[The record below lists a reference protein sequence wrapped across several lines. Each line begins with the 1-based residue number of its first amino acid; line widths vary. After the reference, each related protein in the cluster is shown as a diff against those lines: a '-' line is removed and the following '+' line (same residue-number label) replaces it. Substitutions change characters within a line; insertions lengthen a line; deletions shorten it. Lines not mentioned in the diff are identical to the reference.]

1 MRAWG
6 EPASVRGVESERSSQ
21 VVLLVEDDED
31 IRSVVGD
38 LLRDEGYVVAVAEHG
53 RAAVTLLEDGL
64 RPSVILLDLMMPLMN
79 GWEFYEHHQSTPA
92 LTRVPL
98 IVMTAS
104 DHRKLGD
111 ARVLRKPVDLAEL
124 LAAVRSACTATQ

>member
-1 MRAWG
+1 MD
-6 EPASVRGVESERSSQ
+6 SDRSSH

-38 LLRDEGYVVAVAEHG
+38 LLRDEGYSVALAEHG
-53 RAAVTLLEDGL
+53 RAAVTLLERGL
-64 RPSVILLDLMMPLMN
+64 KPSVILLDLMMPLMN

-92 LTRVPL
+92 LACLPL
-98 IVMTAS
+98 IVLTAS

-111 ARVLRKPVDLAEL
+111 ARVLKKPVDLAEL
-124 LAAVRSACTATQ
+124 LAAVRSACAA